1 MLWQRSSYVQH
12 DLTAALTLT
21 LQIPPF
27 EYQPKYWTSTL
38 GLWNIVSMTH
48 WRFRE
53 EEAVSPQCLRTLS
66 RVASFQSSTVS
77 GPSLF
82 RFGTKRFEG
91 NELSSCLQFANFW
104 FHSRCEMAT
113 SKGSPT
119 RTSKVLCSKLLAP
132 TFLPPISLAPQVQW
146 DKILDKW
153 NSCNSDPKKT
163 LGIKLPYLV
172 MIIKNMKK
180 YFTFEVQ
187 VRSGWIKTAYL
198 YNLFD

>member
-1 MLWQRSSYVQH
+1 
-12 DLTAALTLT
+12 
-21 LQIPPF
+21 
-27 EYQPKYWTSTL
+27 
-38 GLWNIVSMTH
+38 MTH

-132 TFLPPISLAPQVQW
+132 TFLPPISLAPQVQIKFW
-146 DKILDKW
+146 ISEIHAIQILRKLWGLSFPTLSWSSRTWRSISHLRFRWELVESKQLTCTICLTNVNFQQVLDDK
-153 NSCNSDPKKT
+153 N
-163 LGIKLPYLV
+163 
-172 MIIKNMKK
+172 
-180 YFTFEVQ
+180 
-187 VRSGWIKTAYL
+187 VRRRFRASNYQSTTRWASLTRK
-198 YNLFD
+198 